1 MAALAFNGHKLRHSA
16 PSCNRYR
23 WRAGVRA
30 VTLIELLVVIAI
42 LTVLLAMLVPV
53 LAKVRNSSR
62 AVQCTG
68 NLRGIG
74 ASFLSYAN
82 ANQGRLPDP
91 GFADKSWEQLIT
103 QYYTGKFQ
111 CPSDCELYPGAGSS
125 YDWRDT
131 GVNSTTMAGKLLAD
145 SRRLDAVLAF
155 EALPGWHT
163 KGNMNAVA
171 LDGSVRTMDAT
182 ECLTDLET
190 PVRDGPPGPTWQ
202 RKR

>member
-1 MAALAFNGHKLRHSA
+1 MVRFSQPRYVPAQGHGRGRAL
-16 PSCNRYR
+16 
-23 WRAGVRA
+23 
-30 VTLIELLVVIAI
+30 TLIEVLVVIAI
-42 LTVLLAMLVPV
+42 LTVLLALLVPV

-62 AVQCTG
+62 AVQCTS

-74 ASFLSYAN
+74 AAFLSYAN

-91 GFADKSWEQLIT
+91 GFAEKSWEQMIT
-103 QYYTGKFQ
+103 QYYTGKYQ
-111 CPSDCELYPGAGSS
+111 CPADCELAPAVGSS

-145 SRRLDAVLAF
+145 TRRLDVVLAF

-163 KGNMNAVA
+163 KGNMNTVW
-171 LDGSVRTMDAT
+171 LDGSVQAMDSNL
-182 ECLTDLET
+182 CLTDLET
-190 PVRDGPPGPTWQ
+190 PIRDGPPGATWK